1 MKKQT
6 KVLLLAVLALCLL
19 TACKKENAALEV
31 YTLGESEADAVV
43 ALDTILEEDEA
54 VLASIDAPT
63 DQAVTEG
70 LEIHH
75 TYHYRKMHD
84 PAALAARYIA
94 LLREEEQ
101 GFAVIDG
108 ENRKILEEPDTD
120 LLWGTVIL
128 GKAAAENEEAGR
140 RILRVIVGWSEYAVA
155 VQVAYVNGS
164 ILPPIVEKEEE
175 EKTEAAPK
183 PTDIAQQVEYFTSLN
198 PQALGLE
205 GDDMKAYMVFPQQ
218 GWVMIDDVSCRE
230 ISVYRQDAQTAT
242 NVLAG
247 TFYLSSDLTH
257 IYKKSDNEQI
267 IPLQVSTAETEID
280 ILELKSALSA
290 RELEEV
296 TVAVGMYETYRTNFL
311 KATEYLKNSVR
322 MNIDPNHVP
331 TLNVSFNIDNHYQT
345 IYPVI
350 YEKDTTT
357 DIINAY
363 RSKLINDDILRSICD
378 TLGEEIKPSYVEELI
393 SVERTGNSSL
403 SITVIADDRNTCEK
417 IMESLT
423 EAVKQMTPAV
433 KELYGEFDIT
443 EYDRSYV
450 EQIDTKLLDEQQAKV
465 ADLNNFKN
473 YHNNIANYMSEAQ

>member
-31 YTLGESEADAVV
+31 YTLGKSEADAVV

-267 IPLQVSTAETEID
+267 IPLQVSTGD
-280 ILELKSALSA
+280 
-290 RELEEV
+290 
-296 TVAVGMYETYRTNFL
+296 
-311 KATEYLKNSVR
+311 
-322 MNIDPNHVP
+322 
-331 TLNVSFNIDNHYQT
+331 
-345 IYPVI
+345 
-350 YEKDTTT
+350 
-357 DIINAY
+357 
-363 RSKLINDDILRSICD
+363 
-378 TLGEEIKPSYVEELI
+378 
-393 SVERTGNSSL
+393 
-403 SITVIADDRNTCEK
+403 
-417 IMESLT
+417 
-423 EAVKQMTPAV
+423 
-433 KELYGEFDIT
+433 
-443 EYDRSYV
+443 
-450 EQIDTKLLDEQQAKV
+450 
-465 ADLNNFKN
+465 
-473 YHNNIANYMSEAQ
+473 

>member
-164 ILPPIVEKEEE
+164 ILPPVVEKEEE

-267 IPLQVSTAETEID
+267 IPLQVSTGD
-280 ILELKSALSA
+280 
-290 RELEEV
+290 
-296 TVAVGMYETYRTNFL
+296 
-311 KATEYLKNSVR
+311 
-322 MNIDPNHVP
+322 
-331 TLNVSFNIDNHYQT
+331 
-345 IYPVI
+345 
-350 YEKDTTT
+350 
-357 DIINAY
+357 
-363 RSKLINDDILRSICD
+363 
-378 TLGEEIKPSYVEELI
+378 
-393 SVERTGNSSL
+393 
-403 SITVIADDRNTCEK
+403 
-417 IMESLT
+417 
-423 EAVKQMTPAV
+423 
-433 KELYGEFDIT
+433 
-443 EYDRSYV
+443 
-450 EQIDTKLLDEQQAKV
+450 
-465 ADLNNFKN
+465 
-473 YHNNIANYMSEAQ
+473 

>member
-6 KVLLLAVLALCLL
+6 NVLLLAVLALCLL

-267 IPLQVSTAETEID
+267 IPLQVSTGD
-280 ILELKSALSA
+280 
-290 RELEEV
+290 
-296 TVAVGMYETYRTNFL
+296 
-311 KATEYLKNSVR
+311 
-322 MNIDPNHVP
+322 
-331 TLNVSFNIDNHYQT
+331 
-345 IYPVI
+345 
-350 YEKDTTT
+350 
-357 DIINAY
+357 
-363 RSKLINDDILRSICD
+363 
-378 TLGEEIKPSYVEELI
+378 
-393 SVERTGNSSL
+393 
-403 SITVIADDRNTCEK
+403 
-417 IMESLT
+417 
-423 EAVKQMTPAV
+423 
-433 KELYGEFDIT
+433 
-443 EYDRSYV
+443 
-450 EQIDTKLLDEQQAKV
+450 
-465 ADLNNFKN
+465 
-473 YHNNIANYMSEAQ
+473 

>member
-43 ALDTILEEDEA
+43 ALDTILEEGEA

-267 IPLQVSTAETEID
+267 IPLQVSTGD
-280 ILELKSALSA
+280 
-290 RELEEV
+290 
-296 TVAVGMYETYRTNFL
+296 
-311 KATEYLKNSVR
+311 
-322 MNIDPNHVP
+322 
-331 TLNVSFNIDNHYQT
+331 
-345 IYPVI
+345 
-350 YEKDTTT
+350 
-357 DIINAY
+357 
-363 RSKLINDDILRSICD
+363 
-378 TLGEEIKPSYVEELI
+378 
-393 SVERTGNSSL
+393 
-403 SITVIADDRNTCEK
+403 
-417 IMESLT
+417 
-423 EAVKQMTPAV
+423 
-433 KELYGEFDIT
+433 
-443 EYDRSYV
+443 
-450 EQIDTKLLDEQQAKV
+450 
-465 ADLNNFKN
+465 
-473 YHNNIANYMSEAQ
+473 

>member
-70 LEIHH
+70 LEIHP

-267 IPLQVSTAETEID
+267 IPLQVSTGD
-280 ILELKSALSA
+280 
-290 RELEEV
+290 
-296 TVAVGMYETYRTNFL
+296 
-311 KATEYLKNSVR
+311 
-322 MNIDPNHVP
+322 
-331 TLNVSFNIDNHYQT
+331 
-345 IYPVI
+345 
-350 YEKDTTT
+350 
-357 DIINAY
+357 
-363 RSKLINDDILRSICD
+363 
-378 TLGEEIKPSYVEELI
+378 
-393 SVERTGNSSL
+393 
-403 SITVIADDRNTCEK
+403 
-417 IMESLT
+417 
-423 EAVKQMTPAV
+423 
-433 KELYGEFDIT
+433 
-443 EYDRSYV
+443 
-450 EQIDTKLLDEQQAKV
+450 
-465 ADLNNFKN
+465 
-473 YHNNIANYMSEAQ
+473 

>member
-205 GDDMKAYMVFPQQ
+205 GDDMKAYMAFPQQ

-267 IPLQVSTAETEID
+267 IPLQVSTGD
-280 ILELKSALSA
+280 
-290 RELEEV
+290 
-296 TVAVGMYETYRTNFL
+296 
-311 KATEYLKNSVR
+311 
-322 MNIDPNHVP
+322 
-331 TLNVSFNIDNHYQT
+331 
-345 IYPVI
+345 
-350 YEKDTTT
+350 
-357 DIINAY
+357 
-363 RSKLINDDILRSICD
+363 
-378 TLGEEIKPSYVEELI
+378 
-393 SVERTGNSSL
+393 
-403 SITVIADDRNTCEK
+403 
-417 IMESLT
+417 
-423 EAVKQMTPAV
+423 
-433 KELYGEFDIT
+433 
-443 EYDRSYV
+443 
-450 EQIDTKLLDEQQAKV
+450 
-465 ADLNNFKN
+465 
-473 YHNNIANYMSEAQ
+473 

>member
-267 IPLQVSTAETEID
+267 IPLQVSTGD
-280 ILELKSALSA
+280 
-290 RELEEV
+290 
-296 TVAVGMYETYRTNFL
+296 
-311 KATEYLKNSVR
+311 
-322 MNIDPNHVP
+322 
-331 TLNVSFNIDNHYQT
+331 
-345 IYPVI
+345 
-350 YEKDTTT
+350 
-357 DIINAY
+357 
-363 RSKLINDDILRSICD
+363 
-378 TLGEEIKPSYVEELI
+378 
-393 SVERTGNSSL
+393 
-403 SITVIADDRNTCEK
+403 
-417 IMESLT
+417 
-423 EAVKQMTPAV
+423 
-433 KELYGEFDIT
+433 
-443 EYDRSYV
+443 
-450 EQIDTKLLDEQQAKV
+450 
-465 ADLNNFKN
+465 
-473 YHNNIANYMSEAQ
+473 

>member
-6 KVLLLAVLALCLL
+6 KVLQLAVLALCLL

-267 IPLQVSTAETEID
+267 IPLQVSTGD
-280 ILELKSALSA
+280 
-290 RELEEV
+290 
-296 TVAVGMYETYRTNFL
+296 
-311 KATEYLKNSVR
+311 
-322 MNIDPNHVP
+322 
-331 TLNVSFNIDNHYQT
+331 
-345 IYPVI
+345 
-350 YEKDTTT
+350 
-357 DIINAY
+357 
-363 RSKLINDDILRSICD
+363 
-378 TLGEEIKPSYVEELI
+378 
-393 SVERTGNSSL
+393 
-403 SITVIADDRNTCEK
+403 
-417 IMESLT
+417 
-423 EAVKQMTPAV
+423 
-433 KELYGEFDIT
+433 
-443 EYDRSYV
+443 
-450 EQIDTKLLDEQQAKV
+450 
-465 ADLNNFKN
+465 
-473 YHNNIANYMSEAQ
+473 

>member
-31 YTLGESEADAVV
+31 YTLGESEADTVV
-43 ALDTILEEDEA
+43 ALDTILEEGEA

-183 PTDIAQQVEYFTSLN
+183 PTDIAQQVEYLTSLN
-198 PQALGLE
+198 PQAQGLE

-267 IPLQVSTAETEID
+267 IPLQVSTGD
-280 ILELKSALSA
+280 
-290 RELEEV
+290 
-296 TVAVGMYETYRTNFL
+296 
-311 KATEYLKNSVR
+311 
-322 MNIDPNHVP
+322 
-331 TLNVSFNIDNHYQT
+331 
-345 IYPVI
+345 
-350 YEKDTTT
+350 
-357 DIINAY
+357 
-363 RSKLINDDILRSICD
+363 
-378 TLGEEIKPSYVEELI
+378 
-393 SVERTGNSSL
+393 
-403 SITVIADDRNTCEK
+403 
-417 IMESLT
+417 
-423 EAVKQMTPAV
+423 
-433 KELYGEFDIT
+433 
-443 EYDRSYV
+443 
-450 EQIDTKLLDEQQAKV
+450 
-465 ADLNNFKN
+465 
-473 YHNNIANYMSEAQ
+473 

>member
-218 GWVMIDDVSCRE
+218 GWVMIDDISCRE

-267 IPLQVSTAETEID
+267 IPLQVSTGD
-280 ILELKSALSA
+280 
-290 RELEEV
+290 
-296 TVAVGMYETYRTNFL
+296 
-311 KATEYLKNSVR
+311 
-322 MNIDPNHVP
+322 
-331 TLNVSFNIDNHYQT
+331 
-345 IYPVI
+345 
-350 YEKDTTT
+350 
-357 DIINAY
+357 
-363 RSKLINDDILRSICD
+363 
-378 TLGEEIKPSYVEELI
+378 
-393 SVERTGNSSL
+393 
-403 SITVIADDRNTCEK
+403 
-417 IMESLT
+417 
-423 EAVKQMTPAV
+423 
-433 KELYGEFDIT
+433 
-443 EYDRSYV
+443 
-450 EQIDTKLLDEQQAKV
+450 
-465 ADLNNFKN
+465 
-473 YHNNIANYMSEAQ
+473 

>member
-218 GWVMIDDVSCRE
+218 GWVMIDDVFCRE

-267 IPLQVSTAETEID
+267 IPLQVSTGD
-280 ILELKSALSA
+280 
-290 RELEEV
+290 
-296 TVAVGMYETYRTNFL
+296 
-311 KATEYLKNSVR
+311 
-322 MNIDPNHVP
+322 
-331 TLNVSFNIDNHYQT
+331 
-345 IYPVI
+345 
-350 YEKDTTT
+350 
-357 DIINAY
+357 
-363 RSKLINDDILRSICD
+363 
-378 TLGEEIKPSYVEELI
+378 
-393 SVERTGNSSL
+393 
-403 SITVIADDRNTCEK
+403 
-417 IMESLT
+417 
-423 EAVKQMTPAV
+423 
-433 KELYGEFDIT
+433 
-443 EYDRSYV
+443 
-450 EQIDTKLLDEQQAKV
+450 
-465 ADLNNFKN
+465 
-473 YHNNIANYMSEAQ
+473 

>member
-120 LLWGTVIL
+120 LLRGTVIR
-128 GKAAAENEEAGR
+128 GTAAAETEEAGR

-267 IPLQVSTAETEID
+267 IPLQVSTGD
-280 ILELKSALSA
+280 
-290 RELEEV
+290 
-296 TVAVGMYETYRTNFL
+296 
-311 KATEYLKNSVR
+311 
-322 MNIDPNHVP
+322 
-331 TLNVSFNIDNHYQT
+331 
-345 IYPVI
+345 
-350 YEKDTTT
+350 
-357 DIINAY
+357 
-363 RSKLINDDILRSICD
+363 
-378 TLGEEIKPSYVEELI
+378 
-393 SVERTGNSSL
+393 
-403 SITVIADDRNTCEK
+403 
-417 IMESLT
+417 
-423 EAVKQMTPAV
+423 
-433 KELYGEFDIT
+433 
-443 EYDRSYV
+443 
-450 EQIDTKLLDEQQAKV
+450 
-465 ADLNNFKN
+465 
-473 YHNNIANYMSEAQ
+473 

>member
-1 MKKQT
+1 MR
-6 KVLLLAVLALCLL
+6 LWR
-19 TACKKENAALEV
+19 
-31 YTLGESEADAVV
+31 Y
-43 ALDTILEEDEA
+43 ILWGRVKRTRLS

-257 IYKKSDNEQI
+257 IYKKSDNEQK
-267 IPLQVSTAETEID
+267 P
-280 ILELKSALSA
+280 ALS
-290 RELEEV
+290 
-296 TVAVGMYETYRTNFL
+296 
-311 KATEYLKNSVR
+311 
-322 MNIDPNHVP
+322 
-331 TLNVSFNIDNHYQT
+331 
-345 IYPVI
+345 
-350 YEKDTTT
+350 
-357 DIINAY
+357 
-363 RSKLINDDILRSICD
+363 
-378 TLGEEIKPSYVEELI
+378 
-393 SVERTGNSSL
+393 
-403 SITVIADDRNTCEK
+403 
-417 IMESLT
+417 
-423 EAVKQMTPAV
+423 
-433 KELYGEFDIT
+433 
-443 EYDRSYV
+443 
-450 EQIDTKLLDEQQAKV
+450 
-465 ADLNNFKN
+465 
-473 YHNNIANYMSEAQ
+473 

>member
-84 PAALAARYIA
+84 PAVLAARYIA

-218 GWVMIDDVSCRE
+218 GWVMIDDISCRE

-267 IPLQVSTAETEID
+267 IPLQVSTGD
-280 ILELKSALSA
+280 
-290 RELEEV
+290 
-296 TVAVGMYETYRTNFL
+296 
-311 KATEYLKNSVR
+311 
-322 MNIDPNHVP
+322 
-331 TLNVSFNIDNHYQT
+331 
-345 IYPVI
+345 
-350 YEKDTTT
+350 
-357 DIINAY
+357 
-363 RSKLINDDILRSICD
+363 
-378 TLGEEIKPSYVEELI
+378 
-393 SVERTGNSSL
+393 
-403 SITVIADDRNTCEK
+403 
-417 IMESLT
+417 
-423 EAVKQMTPAV
+423 
-433 KELYGEFDIT
+433 
-443 EYDRSYV
+443 
-450 EQIDTKLLDEQQAKV
+450 
-465 ADLNNFKN
+465 
-473 YHNNIANYMSEAQ
+473 

>member
-43 ALDTILEEDEA
+43 ALDTILEEGEA

-267 IPLQVSTAETEID
+267 IPLHVSTGD
-280 ILELKSALSA
+280 
-290 RELEEV
+290 
-296 TVAVGMYETYRTNFL
+296 
-311 KATEYLKNSVR
+311 
-322 MNIDPNHVP
+322 
-331 TLNVSFNIDNHYQT
+331 
-345 IYPVI
+345 
-350 YEKDTTT
+350 
-357 DIINAY
+357 
-363 RSKLINDDILRSICD
+363 
-378 TLGEEIKPSYVEELI
+378 
-393 SVERTGNSSL
+393 
-403 SITVIADDRNTCEK
+403 
-417 IMESLT
+417 
-423 EAVKQMTPAV
+423 
-433 KELYGEFDIT
+433 
-443 EYDRSYV
+443 
-450 EQIDTKLLDEQQAKV
+450 
-465 ADLNNFKN
+465 
-473 YHNNIANYMSEAQ
+473 

>member
-140 RILRVIVGWSEYAVA
+140 RSLRVIVGWSEYAVA

-267 IPLQVSTAETEID
+267 IPLQVSTGD
-280 ILELKSALSA
+280 
-290 RELEEV
+290 
-296 TVAVGMYETYRTNFL
+296 
-311 KATEYLKNSVR
+311 
-322 MNIDPNHVP
+322 
-331 TLNVSFNIDNHYQT
+331 
-345 IYPVI
+345 
-350 YEKDTTT
+350 
-357 DIINAY
+357 
-363 RSKLINDDILRSICD
+363 
-378 TLGEEIKPSYVEELI
+378 
-393 SVERTGNSSL
+393 
-403 SITVIADDRNTCEK
+403 
-417 IMESLT
+417 
-423 EAVKQMTPAV
+423 
-433 KELYGEFDIT
+433 
-443 EYDRSYV
+443 
-450 EQIDTKLLDEQQAKV
+450 
-465 ADLNNFKN
+465 
-473 YHNNIANYMSEAQ
+473 

>member
-175 EKTEAAPK
+175 KTEAAPK

-267 IPLQVSTAETEID
+267 IPLQVSTGD
-280 ILELKSALSA
+280 
-290 RELEEV
+290 
-296 TVAVGMYETYRTNFL
+296 
-311 KATEYLKNSVR
+311 
-322 MNIDPNHVP
+322 
-331 TLNVSFNIDNHYQT
+331 
-345 IYPVI
+345 
-350 YEKDTTT
+350 
-357 DIINAY
+357 
-363 RSKLINDDILRSICD
+363 
-378 TLGEEIKPSYVEELI
+378 
-393 SVERTGNSSL
+393 
-403 SITVIADDRNTCEK
+403 
-417 IMESLT
+417 
-423 EAVKQMTPAV
+423 
-433 KELYGEFDIT
+433 
-443 EYDRSYV
+443 
-450 EQIDTKLLDEQQAKV
+450 
-465 ADLNNFKN
+465 
-473 YHNNIANYMSEAQ
+473 

>member
-230 ISVYRQDAQTAT
+230 ISVYRQDAQMAT

-267 IPLQVSTAETEID
+267 IPLQVSTGD
-280 ILELKSALSA
+280 
-290 RELEEV
+290 
-296 TVAVGMYETYRTNFL
+296 
-311 KATEYLKNSVR
+311 
-322 MNIDPNHVP
+322 
-331 TLNVSFNIDNHYQT
+331 
-345 IYPVI
+345 
-350 YEKDTTT
+350 
-357 DIINAY
+357 
-363 RSKLINDDILRSICD
+363 
-378 TLGEEIKPSYVEELI
+378 
-393 SVERTGNSSL
+393 
-403 SITVIADDRNTCEK
+403 
-417 IMESLT
+417 
-423 EAVKQMTPAV
+423 
-433 KELYGEFDIT
+433 
-443 EYDRSYV
+443 
-450 EQIDTKLLDEQQAKV
+450 
-465 ADLNNFKN
+465 
-473 YHNNIANYMSEAQ
+473 

>member
-6 KVLLLAVLALCLL
+6 KVFLLAVLALCLL

-267 IPLQVSTAETEID
+267 IPLQVSTGD
-280 ILELKSALSA
+280 
-290 RELEEV
+290 
-296 TVAVGMYETYRTNFL
+296 
-311 KATEYLKNSVR
+311 
-322 MNIDPNHVP
+322 
-331 TLNVSFNIDNHYQT
+331 
-345 IYPVI
+345 
-350 YEKDTTT
+350 
-357 DIINAY
+357 
-363 RSKLINDDILRSICD
+363 
-378 TLGEEIKPSYVEELI
+378 
-393 SVERTGNSSL
+393 
-403 SITVIADDRNTCEK
+403 
-417 IMESLT
+417 
-423 EAVKQMTPAV
+423 
-433 KELYGEFDIT
+433 
-443 EYDRSYV
+443 
-450 EQIDTKLLDEQQAKV
+450 
-465 ADLNNFKN
+465 
-473 YHNNIANYMSEAQ
+473 

>member
-247 TFYLSSDLTH
+247 TYYLSSDLTH

-267 IPLQVSTAETEID
+267 IPLQVSTGD
-280 ILELKSALSA
+280 
-290 RELEEV
+290 
-296 TVAVGMYETYRTNFL
+296 
-311 KATEYLKNSVR
+311 
-322 MNIDPNHVP
+322 
-331 TLNVSFNIDNHYQT
+331 
-345 IYPVI
+345 
-350 YEKDTTT
+350 
-357 DIINAY
+357 
-363 RSKLINDDILRSICD
+363 
-378 TLGEEIKPSYVEELI
+378 
-393 SVERTGNSSL
+393 
-403 SITVIADDRNTCEK
+403 
-417 IMESLT
+417 
-423 EAVKQMTPAV
+423 
-433 KELYGEFDIT
+433 
-443 EYDRSYV
+443 
-450 EQIDTKLLDEQQAKV
+450 
-465 ADLNNFKN
+465 
-473 YHNNIANYMSEAQ
+473 

>member
-84 PAALAARYIA
+84 PAVLAARYIA

-218 GWVMIDDVSCRE
+218 GWVMIDDVFCRE

-267 IPLQVSTAETEID
+267 IPLQVSTGD
-280 ILELKSALSA
+280 
-290 RELEEV
+290 
-296 TVAVGMYETYRTNFL
+296 
-311 KATEYLKNSVR
+311 
-322 MNIDPNHVP
+322 
-331 TLNVSFNIDNHYQT
+331 
-345 IYPVI
+345 
-350 YEKDTTT
+350 
-357 DIINAY
+357 
-363 RSKLINDDILRSICD
+363 
-378 TLGEEIKPSYVEELI
+378 
-393 SVERTGNSSL
+393 
-403 SITVIADDRNTCEK
+403 
-417 IMESLT
+417 
-423 EAVKQMTPAV
+423 
-433 KELYGEFDIT
+433 
-443 EYDRSYV
+443 
-450 EQIDTKLLDEQQAKV
+450 
-465 ADLNNFKN
+465 
-473 YHNNIANYMSEAQ
+473 

>member
-230 ISVYRQDAQTAT
+230 ISVYRQDAQTAA

-267 IPLQVSTAETEID
+267 IPLQVSTGD
-280 ILELKSALSA
+280 
-290 RELEEV
+290 
-296 TVAVGMYETYRTNFL
+296 
-311 KATEYLKNSVR
+311 
-322 MNIDPNHVP
+322 
-331 TLNVSFNIDNHYQT
+331 
-345 IYPVI
+345 
-350 YEKDTTT
+350 
-357 DIINAY
+357 
-363 RSKLINDDILRSICD
+363 
-378 TLGEEIKPSYVEELI
+378 
-393 SVERTGNSSL
+393 
-403 SITVIADDRNTCEK
+403 
-417 IMESLT
+417 
-423 EAVKQMTPAV
+423 
-433 KELYGEFDIT
+433 
-443 EYDRSYV
+443 
-450 EQIDTKLLDEQQAKV
+450 
-465 ADLNNFKN
+465 
-473 YHNNIANYMSEAQ
+473 

>member
-19 TACKKENAALEV
+19 TACKKEEGPLEA
-31 YTLGESEADAVV
+31 YNLGESEADAVV

-267 IPLQVSTAETEID
+267 IPLQVSTGD
-280 ILELKSALSA
+280 
-290 RELEEV
+290 
-296 TVAVGMYETYRTNFL
+296 
-311 KATEYLKNSVR
+311 
-322 MNIDPNHVP
+322 
-331 TLNVSFNIDNHYQT
+331 
-345 IYPVI
+345 
-350 YEKDTTT
+350 
-357 DIINAY
+357 
-363 RSKLINDDILRSICD
+363 
-378 TLGEEIKPSYVEELI
+378 
-393 SVERTGNSSL
+393 
-403 SITVIADDRNTCEK
+403 
-417 IMESLT
+417 
-423 EAVKQMTPAV
+423 
-433 KELYGEFDIT
+433 
-443 EYDRSYV
+443 
-450 EQIDTKLLDEQQAKV
+450 
-465 ADLNNFKN
+465 
-473 YHNNIANYMSEAQ
+473 

>member
-218 GWVMIDDVSCRE
+218 GWVMIDDISCRE
-230 ISVYRQDAQTAT
+230 ISVYRQDAQMAT

-267 IPLQVSTAETEID
+267 IPLQVSTGD
-280 ILELKSALSA
+280 
-290 RELEEV
+290 
-296 TVAVGMYETYRTNFL
+296 
-311 KATEYLKNSVR
+311 
-322 MNIDPNHVP
+322 
-331 TLNVSFNIDNHYQT
+331 
-345 IYPVI
+345 
-350 YEKDTTT
+350 
-357 DIINAY
+357 
-363 RSKLINDDILRSICD
+363 
-378 TLGEEIKPSYVEELI
+378 
-393 SVERTGNSSL
+393 
-403 SITVIADDRNTCEK
+403 
-417 IMESLT
+417 
-423 EAVKQMTPAV
+423 
-433 KELYGEFDIT
+433 
-443 EYDRSYV
+443 
-450 EQIDTKLLDEQQAKV
+450 
-465 ADLNNFKN
+465 
-473 YHNNIANYMSEAQ
+473 

>member
-75 TYHYRKMHD
+75 TYHYRKLHD
-84 PAALAARYIA
+84 PAAWAARYIA

-267 IPLQVSTAETEID
+267 IPLQVSTGD
-280 ILELKSALSA
+280 
-290 RELEEV
+290 
-296 TVAVGMYETYRTNFL
+296 
-311 KATEYLKNSVR
+311 
-322 MNIDPNHVP
+322 
-331 TLNVSFNIDNHYQT
+331 
-345 IYPVI
+345 
-350 YEKDTTT
+350 
-357 DIINAY
+357 
-363 RSKLINDDILRSICD
+363 
-378 TLGEEIKPSYVEELI
+378 
-393 SVERTGNSSL
+393 
-403 SITVIADDRNTCEK
+403 
-417 IMESLT
+417 
-423 EAVKQMTPAV
+423 
-433 KELYGEFDIT
+433 
-443 EYDRSYV
+443 
-450 EQIDTKLLDEQQAKV
+450 
-465 ADLNNFKN
+465 
-473 YHNNIANYMSEAQ
+473 